1 LNTGLLRRCLADAFL
16 AAPRARRHAF
26 HDHAAPLAIAHR
38 GGMGLWPENTMLAFE
53 NAAALGVDALEMDIH
68 RSRDGVLVVSHDP
81 TLERCT
87 NGRGAIA
94 DLRFD
99 EIRQFDAGWHW
110 SNDGGATHPYRD
122 RGVTIPALE
131 EVFDTFPRLRMIVD
145 NKPRNPEVAL
155 QFAELIRRRNLQ
167 DRVIIASF
175 YAPNLF
181 AVRDRYPDIC
191 TSCSDPEIR
200 LFWFTQF
207 LGFSP
212 FYTPPADSMQIP
224 LAQHRVRIASR
235 RFLRHAAAAGADVH
249 VWTINDDAI
258 ARDLLAWGARGIL
271 TDYPDRLLAILGR
284 R

>member
-1 LNTGLLRRCLADAFL
+1 MNARLLRRHLADAFL
-16 AAPRARRHAF
+16 AAPRAQRHPF
-26 HDHAAPLAIAHR
+26 HDHPDPLAIAHR

-53 NAAALGVDALEMDIH
+53 NAAALGVDALEMDIQ
-68 RSRDGVLVVSHDP
+68 RTRDGVLVVSHDP

-99 EIRQFDAGWHW
+99 EIRHFDAGWHW
-110 SNDGGATHPYRD
+110 TPDNGDSFPYRG
-122 RGVTIPALE
+122 RGITIPALE
-131 EVFDTFPRLRMIVD
+131 EVFDAFPRLRMIVD

-155 QFAELIRRRNLQ
+155 QFAELIRRRNMQ

-175 YAPNLF
+175 HAPNLL
-181 AVRDRYPDIC
+181 AVRERCPDVC

-200 LFWFTQF
+200 LFWLTQF
-207 LGFSP
+207 FGLTP

-224 LAQHRVRIASR
+224 LAQHNLRIASR
-235 RFLRHAAAAGADVH
+235 RFLRHAAAAGVEVH
-249 VWTINDDAI
+249 VWTINEDDI

-271 TDYPDRLLAILGR
+271 TDYPDRLLAVLGR